1 MLGDYLKFNNNVFPN
16 PITPTKSSK
25 TLENVSQS
33 EAGTDLVVV
42 IRPSKKTWSF
52 KFNLSP
58 GKKAILES
66 LCQDESTTMEYMGSS
81 YTVRVRDYQES
92 LVEGSEWLSSVNGL
106 YECSVKVTEF

>member
-1 MLGDYLKFNNNVFPN
+1 MLGDYLKFNNEVFPN
-16 PITPTKSSK
+16 PVTPTKSSK
-25 TLENVSQS
+25 TLENISQS

-66 LCQDESTTMEYMGSS
+66 LCEDESTTMVYMGNT
-81 YTVRVRDYQES
+81 YTVRVRDYQEQ

>member
-1 MLGDYLKFNNNVFPN
+1 MLGYYLQFNGVQFPN
-16 PITPTKSSK
+16 PKTPSRSQK
-25 TLENVSQS
+25 TIENVSQS

-42 IRPSKKTWSF
+42 IRPSKKTWTF

-66 LCQDESTTMEYMGSS
+66 LCQDESTTMEYMNQT

-92 LVEGSEWLSSVNGL
+92 LVEGSEWLSSVDGL